1 MTTRFSFLL
10 LAPLA
15 LALASTAVAQYR
27 YVAPDGRVTY
37 SDQPPPPS
45 EKVVSQRK
53 LNETTAPV
61 TPLPFEVAQAT
72 SRYPVTLYTG
82 EKCPPCEEARTYLRG
97 RGVPFTEKTVTSED
111 DIALFRQQSPDGTA
125 PVMAIGGRKT
135 IGFAQTT
142 WAALLDGAGYPQT
155 NTLPR
160 DYQNPIPTA
169 LSPSTRSQTQA
180 IAGAPPAKAQTRS
193 TPPAS
198 PAPASTAPTTSPGF
212 RF

>member
-1 MTTRFSFLL
+1 MTKRLPLFL

-15 LALASTAVAQYR
+15 TLTFMLASTATAQYK
-27 YVAPDGRVTY
+27 YVSPDGRVTY

-61 TPLPFEVAQAT
+61 TPLPFELQQAV

-82 EKCPPCEEARTYLRG
+82 DKCPPCEEARTYLRG

-125 PVMAIGGRKT
+125 PVMTVGGRKT
-135 IGFAQTT
+135 VGFAQTT
-142 WAALLDGAGYPQT
+142 WSALLDGAGYPQT
-155 NTLPR
+155 SVLPR
-160 DYQNPIPTA
+160 DYQNPVPTA
-169 LSPSTRSQTQA
+169 LSPNTRPPAQA
-180 IAGAPPAKAQTRS
+180 IAG
-193 TPPAS
+193 TPPT
-198 PAPASTAPTTSPGF
+198 TAPRTTPQPSNANPATPPGF